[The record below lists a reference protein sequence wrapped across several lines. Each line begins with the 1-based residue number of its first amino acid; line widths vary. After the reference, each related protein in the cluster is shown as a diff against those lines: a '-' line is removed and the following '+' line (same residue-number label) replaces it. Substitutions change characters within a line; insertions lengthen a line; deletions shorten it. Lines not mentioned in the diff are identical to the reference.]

1 MQTFTLNSKEF
12 NHIKL
17 LVDNSWGRGWGGGGG
32 GGGEVGES

>member
-17 LVDNSWGRGWGGGGG
+17 LVDNSGGRGGGGR
-32 GGGEVGES
+32 GELKNNV

>member
-17 LVDNSWGRGWGGGGG
+17 LVDNSWGRGGGR
-32 GGGEVGES
+32 GELKNDV

>member
-17 LVDNSWGRGWGGGGG
+17 LLDNSWGI
-32 GGGEVGES
+32 GGEVGET